1 MSQPA
6 AAPQKVWTVRE
17 LLAFS
22 KGWFEER
29 EVDSPRQ
36 TAEILLAHVL
46 ECPRI
51 KLYVDI
57 GEMIKAAGWGIW
69 EYEGTLASHL
79 G

>member
-1 MSQPA
+1 MEN
-6 AAPQKVWTVRE
+6 RE
-17 LLAFS
+17 DIVSLFERVEAFKEADPRS
-22 KGWFEER
+22 KGS
-29 EVDSPRQ
+29 VDD
-36 TAEILLAHVL
+36 L
-46 ECPRI
+46 I